1 MSTQAGLAPIDV
13 LAANSAPQGASAE
26 GATTASEADEI
37 SVAAVTSE
45 PEAPYLTYVV
55 QQGDTVAAIAQRHGL
70 EVESILWNNP
80 DVNNNPDMLL
90 IGQELVIP
98 SRDGILYTLKLG
110 DTLLSVADTY
120 EVEVDEIVSL
130 TYNEISD
137 PDAIR
142 EDALVLLPGAVPP
155 PPPPPAATPEPI
167 FVTDASEDAAA
178 AGGYTPVPAATVSG
192 FMWPAVG
199 SISDYYG
206 APRGAGTY
214 HTGLD
219 IDLYGRYGSAI
230 AAAAP
235 GQVVLASYG
244 GYGYGYHVVVRHD
257 SGYETLYAHL
267 SDIYV
272 VEGQWV
278 SQGESLGAAG
288 CTGYCTGTHLHFEV
302 TQNGAQLD
310 PLDYLP

>member
-1 MSTQAGLAPIDV
+1 MPPIDAM
-13 LAANSAPQGASAE
+13 AANAPPQGPTLEEAM
-26 GATTASEADEI
+26 TASEALRED
-37 SVAAVTSE
+37 AAAAISE
-45 PEAPYLTYVV
+45 PEAPYFTYIV

-70 EVESILWNNP
+70 ELESVLWNNP

-110 DTLLSVADTY
+110 DTLLDVADTY
-120 EVEVDEIVSL
+120 DVEVEEIISL
-130 TYNEISD
+130 ASNEISD
-137 PDAIR
+137 PDSIR
-142 EDALVLLPGAVPP
+142 QDALVLLPDAVPP
-155 PPPPPAATPEPI
+155 PPPPPAATPQP
-167 FVTDASEDAAA
+167 FFATNASEDAAPVGDYTA
-178 AGGYTPVPAATVSG
+178 APASTVAG
-192 FMWPAVG
+192 FIWPAVG
-199 SISDYYG
+199 SISEYYG

-219 IDLYGRYGSAI
+219 IDLYGRYGSSVV
-230 AAAAP
+230 AAAP
-235 GQVVLASYG
+235 GQVVLASFG

-257 SGYETLYAHL
+257 SGYETLYAHF

-272 VEGQWV
+272 TEGQWV
-278 SQGESLGAAG
+278 SQGEALGAAG

-302 TQNGAQLD
+302 KADGAYIN